1 MFMRNRFLIK
11 IENGYLILWY
21 KNCITSLHF
30 IWSDIFTCIWM
41 YYEWSTCTAT
51 CGTEGQRMRIPGCFR
66 VLTLDQHKT
75 MGDRT
80 SHSLYILQIQ
90 YWQYFGFT
98 RLTNIFIPR
107 LFMQTLI
114 GLWQKIVILS
124 PILICLHPIYLTLFT
139 KWHLLQRSKWSIW
152 SGTGFVQ
159 TSIQTRVG
167 SIQVY
172 QL

>member
-1 MFMRNRFLIK
+1 
-11 IENGYLILWY
+11 
-21 KNCITSLHF
+21 
-30 IWSDIFTCIWM
+30 M

-98 RLTNIFIPR
+98 RLTNIFIPK

-124 PILICLHPIYLTLFT
+124 PILIFYTQYI
-139 KWHLLQRSKWSIW
+139 LLSLLNGICCKDPSEAYEVEPDLCKHQSKP
-152 SGTGFVQ
+152 G
-159 TSIQTRVG
+159 
-167 SIQVY
+167 
-172 QL
+172 